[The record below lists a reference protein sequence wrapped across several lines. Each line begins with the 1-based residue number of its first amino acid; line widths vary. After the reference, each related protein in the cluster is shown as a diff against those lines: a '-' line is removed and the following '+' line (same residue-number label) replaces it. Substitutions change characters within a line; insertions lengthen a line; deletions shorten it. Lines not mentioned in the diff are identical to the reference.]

1 MNESTTANNPIQID
15 GGNDPGR
22 PVLLRPDNNDLF
34 VRTARQVI
42 DHCQLGISLELWL
55 KELDSLSEAVA
66 AWCVSQGGV
75 RSCYCAPQG
84 SRVVFFLSPLR
95 DQFDFD
101 LADSLANFS
110 LQQAPRFNIGAVDFH
125 QIPLDEL
132 DRFLNPRN
140 AKHIYGEEFRSSAP
154 VGT

>member
-1 MNESTTANNPIQID
+1 MNDPSTTNNPIRID
-15 GGNDPGR
+15 AGQDSGR
-22 PVLLRPDNNDLF
+22 TVLLRPDDNDLF

-66 AWCVSQGGV
+66 AWCDDRGGV

-84 SRVVFFLSPLR
+84 PRVVYFFAPAR
-95 DQFDFD
+95 NQFDFD
-101 LADSLANFS
+101 LADALALFS
-110 LQQAPRFNIGAVDFH
+110 LQQASRFNVGDVDFL
-125 QIPLDEL
+125 QIPMDEL
-132 DRFLNPRN
+132 DRFLDPRK
-140 AKHIYGEEFRSSAP
+140 AKRVYGQPFETPAA